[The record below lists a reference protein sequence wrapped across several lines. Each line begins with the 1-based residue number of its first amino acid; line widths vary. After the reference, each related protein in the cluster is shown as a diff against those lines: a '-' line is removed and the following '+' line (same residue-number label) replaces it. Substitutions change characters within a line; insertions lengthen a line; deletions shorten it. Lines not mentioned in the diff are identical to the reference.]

1 MLPAL
6 GFAILLKQIVEEKW
20 MIFLFIFGWVFASSF
35 QLTTTALVFIAIAI
49 SLIYVMA
56 RYNKNDSGT
65 QSTSAAMNDS
75 LPFYQDEE
83 GNYED

>member
-20 MIFLFIFGWVFASSF
+20 MLSLFVFGWVVMSSF
-35 QLTTTALVFIAIAI
+35 QLTTTTLVFIAIAI

-56 RYNKNDSGT
+56 KFNGKT
-65 QSTSAAMNDS
+65 TSKTVLSATS
-75 LPFYQDEE
+75 HIYQDEE
-83 GNYED
+83 GNYEE